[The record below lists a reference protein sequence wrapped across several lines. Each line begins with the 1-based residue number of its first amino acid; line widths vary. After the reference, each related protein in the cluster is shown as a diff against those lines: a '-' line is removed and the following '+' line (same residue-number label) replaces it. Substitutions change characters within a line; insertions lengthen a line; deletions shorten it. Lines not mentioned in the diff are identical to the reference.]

1 MLRAICA
8 VALAWTVSSPAL
20 QQTTEPADA
29 SSTFEVTSVKRNVG
43 GGSTVSVG
51 PTPGGYAAINV
62 PLRLLITLAFEYRP
76 GQVTGGPDWITVDRF
91 DVVARAPAGA
101 AAPTMPSRLRQ
112 LLRERFKLVTHVES
126 REQPIYALVRSRPN
140 GPGSPHLKPST
151 IECAPRGAAANPCR
165 VGGTIGSASGSVK
178 ATGQT
183 MVDFAAY
190 LGNNV
195 DRIVADRTGLSGRF
209 DFELAWTADDVRG
222 LTTEPRADDR
232 GPERGSLF
240 TALQENLGLKLEPA
254 RGEVPFLV
262 IDSVERP
269 TAD

>member
-1 MLRAICA
+1 MLRALCA

-20 QQTTEPADA
+20 QQTSIPADT
-29 SSTFEVTSVKRNVG
+29 SSTFEVASVKRNVS

-51 PTPGGYAAINV
+51 STPGGYAAINV

-76 GQVTGGPDWITVDRF
+76 GQVTGGPDWITLDRF
-91 DVVARAPAGA
+91 DVVARAPSGA
-101 AAPTMPSRLRQ
+101 AAATMPARLRE
-112 LLRERFKLVTHVES
+112 LLRDRFKLVTHVES

-140 GPGSPHLKPST
+140 GPGSPNLTPST
-151 IECAPRGAAANPCR
+151 IECAPPGAAANPCR
-165 VGGTIGSASGSVK
+165 VSGTIGSVSGSVK

-190 LGNNV
+190 LANNV
-195 DRIVADRTGLSGRF
+195 DRMVVDRTGLSGRF

-222 LTTEPRADDR
+222 LTTDPRANDR
-232 GPERGSLF
+232 GPDRGSLF

-254 RGEVPFLV
+254 RGEVRFLV
-262 IDSVERP
+262 IESVEPP
-269 TAD
+269 TPD